1 VTDSSVTTDPE
12 RFEAA
17 LGWHVRLEGDAE
29 DGAWPAF
36 TQWLEADPHHRVAF
50 NQIDA
55 MSREITALLSAAP
68 PEQTGT
74 AVVYPRVWRA
84 VVFSKRVWMPTAVA
98 AAILVAGF
106 VQFFN
111 APDIRTF
118 STKVGE
124 HQDIAL
130 EDGSLIHLNTDTAL
144 SVSMSRNARNVR
156 LEKGEAEFEVA
167 ADPKRGFS
175 VELGTRRV
183 EVVGTAFNI
192 LRHDGRLTVAVEH
205 GVVQVRQSADPAAAP
220 AVRLLAGDQYLSS
233 EGSAEYQIA
242 KLSPAAIAPWREG
255 RLVFED
261 VPLAQVASE
270 LNRYFAKTVVIDDA
284 AVSALRFSGILK
296 IDDEA
301 SVLRRLEA
309 FLPITVQS
317 KDNTVVLT
325 RGSAK

>member
-1 VTDSSVTTDPE
+1 MTDSSVTTETE

-17 LGWHVRLEGDAE
+17 LGWHVRPEGDAE
-29 DGAWPAF
+29 DEAWPAF
-36 TQWLEADPHHRVAF
+36 TQWLEADPRNRVTF

-55 MSREITALLSAAP
+55 MNREITALLSAAP
-68 PEQTGT
+68 PEHAGT
-74 AVVYPRVWRA
+74 AVVHPRAWRS
-84 VVFSKRVWMPTAVA
+84 VVFSKRVWMPTTVA
-98 AAILVAGF
+98 AAILVVGF
-106 VQFFN
+106 VQFFS

-124 HQDIAL
+124 HQDVTL

-167 ADPKRGFS
+167 ADPSRGFS

-192 LRHDGRLTVAVEH
+192 LRHGGHLSVAVER
-205 GVVQVRQSADPAAAP
+205 GVVQVRQSADSAAAP

-242 KLSPAAIAPWREG
+242 KVNPAAIAPWREG

-270 LNRYFAKTVVIDDA
+270 LNRYFARTVVVDDES
-284 AVSALRFSGILK
+284 VRALRFSGILK

-309 FLPITVQS
+309 FMPITVQF
-317 KDNTVVLT
+317 KGNTVVLT
-325 RGSAK
+325 RGPSK